1 MIGPP
6 AASSFFET
14 SPTVNR
20 TQTGL
25 PFAGHAARTALDT
38 LMARPFTEEEWARNR
53 SRLLEFVNILRS
65 WDRAGKRDERG
76 ETIMSRKEEL

>member
-1 MIGPP
+1 MTGPP

-25 PFAGHAARTALDT
+25 PFLEDAARTALDA
-38 LMARPFTEEEWARNR
+38 LMERPVTEEEWARNR

-65 WDRAGKRDERG
+65 WDHAGKRDERR